1 MGGEPR
7 LADGHHIPKRGTPNH
22 NHGPLSCSCSFSS
35 THLIALHH
43 APPHPVAATLQP
55 HTHTYTH
62 THRCGCPSAARACA
76 SRCSTL
82 SATRSA
88 TSTAMSRQAR
98 SRCPRG
104 GNQRSS
110 RACRCVGWGGMRR
123 HVCRHPCVEVVE
135 LAQQRRAECWQDR
148 VWTPSVGEGWPDWA
162 CRIGHGLGCW
172 AEKEAGS
179 RCCVLFIDHLFAART
194 PCL

>member
-1 MGGEPR
+1 
-7 LADGHHIPKRGTPNH
+7 
-22 NHGPLSCSCSFSS
+22 
-35 THLIALHH
+35 
-43 APPHPVAATLQP
+43 
-55 HTHTYTH
+55 
-62 THRCGCPSAARACA
+62 
-76 SRCSTL
+76 
-82 SATRSA
+82 
-88 TSTAMSRQAR
+88 MSRQAR

-179 RCCVLFIDHLFAART
+179 RCCEEQQLVSQQGT
-194 PCL
+194 PLSSTPIYYDPDGTSSTVGGGSISPVAEGKGEVDYEALIKVCEGVGSPEVEGGRGKVDYEVRIK